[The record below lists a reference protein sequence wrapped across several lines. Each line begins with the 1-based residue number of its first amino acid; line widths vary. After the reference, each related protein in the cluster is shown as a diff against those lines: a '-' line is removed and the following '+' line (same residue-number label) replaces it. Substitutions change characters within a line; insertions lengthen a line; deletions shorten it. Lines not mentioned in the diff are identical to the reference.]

1 MRVCLLDEQLTF
13 CYLSVSWSLHCLPN
27 LSSVYLKCYHMSLIY
42 LSDINCIP
50 KCPIMAL
57 LVLWWHIQRSPGN
70 ERTRACDWEGLGRRY
85 WWWRFVSIWIVH
97 IGAGGALK
105 PWRLNMELTQ
115 GILAQHMCIVHP
127 LYSQV
132 VYCYCIWGLFN
143 LDSAKFLAYCIHS
156 KLKKL
161 SFSNVLLPTYPAFR
175 QHSCVYNRAVGPQK
189 YTKNKQNWK
198 ASTFTTFATF
208 CDFPYLTFQWQSLR
222 DCPFK
227 RLSCIWVK
235 SAFIVESKSS
245 TFFPN

>member
-27 LSSVYLKCYHMSLIY
+27 LSSLYLKCYHMSLIY

-132 VYCYCIWGLFN
+132 VYCYCIWSLFN
-143 LDSAKFLAYCIHS
+143 LDSAKFRPYCIHS
-156 KLKKL
+156 KL
-161 SFSNVLLPTYPAFR
+161 
-175 QHSCVYNRAVGPQK
+175 
-189 YTKNKQNWK
+189 
-198 ASTFTTFATF
+198 
-208 CDFPYLTFQWQSLR
+208 
-222 DCPFK
+222 
-227 RLSCIWVK
+227 
-235 SAFIVESKSS
+235 
-245 TFFPN
+245 